1 MTREDYMC
9 QKLGSLSNFD
19 KLLVEEMVEQLGEWA
34 TIDSVAKYFKR
45 HRNTISYKLDAGDI
59 LYKRIGNKILIY
71 TKSLIFLLE

>member
-34 TIDSVAKYFKR
+34 TIEGVAKYLKR
-45 HRNTISYKLDAGDI
+45 HKNTIYDKVDGGEI
-59 LYKRIGNKILIY
+59 LSKRIGSRILIY
-71 TKSLIFLLE
+71 TRSIIFLLE